1 MRSRPFIALVF
12 CLLFSASIAAQ
23 SAIESGNYGSLNIA
37 VDGKGVLTGHFR
49 EGTGDDGKGNPRFV
63 CSFFIRGQR
72 VDEGRFE
79 IKTWHPEF
87 PDEVIDGEVTASE
100 TDGRKGLTMRLDGEH
115 GGCWNVAPVLK
126 EPEGVEF
133 DLIKALNSTSVRMV
147 ASPKAYF
154 HASAS
159 TKAKQRAFVVKNDSV
174 SVIAVKGDWAEVVF
188 SGDAGKE
195 TRGWMPISSFYKIE
209 P

>member
-12 CLLFSASIAAQ
+12 CLLFAASIAAQ
-23 SAIESGNYGSLNIA
+23 SEIESGNYGSLNIA
-37 VDGKGVLTGHFR
+37 VDDKGVLTGHFR
-49 EGTGDDGKGNPRFV
+49 EGTGDDGKGNPRFL

-72 VDEGRFE
+72 AAEGRFE
-79 IKTWHPEF
+79 IMTWHPEF
-87 PDEVIDGEVTASE
+87 PDEKIAGEVTASE

-147 ASPKAYF
+147 AAQKAYF

-159 TKAKQRAFVVKNDSV
+159 AGAKQRAFVVKNDSV
-174 SVIAVKGDWAEVVF
+174 SVIAVKGSWAEVIF

-195 TRGWMPISSFYKIE
+195 TRGWMLISSFYKIE